1 MTAVSHSGGAGQ
13 ARIVRLLVER
23 VGYDGRG
30 GRVTVTFRSPGVK
43 ALRSEALIRGKEVSE

>member
-1 MTAVSHSGGAGQ
+1 MTAVSHSGGAGL
-13 ARIVRLLVER
+13 ARIVRLLIER

-43 ALRSEALIRGKEVSE
+43 ALRSEALICGKEVSE